1 MILDLLI
8 LELYYKIMYSF
19 IYLYANG
26 IKIKPPLAGDI
37 EILPIRSHR
46 RDIFLVLR
54 TRKIF
59 LRRCEL
65 IGKISISPASGGF
78 IIVCTHAQVALLSK
92 Q

>member
-37 EILPIRSHR
+37 EILPMSSHR
-46 RDIFLVLR
+46 RRNIFRVR
-54 TRKIF
+54 
-59 LRRCEL
+59 
-65 IGKISISPASGGF
+65 SIYICTDF
-78 IIVCTHAQVALLSK
+78 IAF
-92 Q
+92 

>member
-65 IGKISISPASGGF
+65 IGNISISPASGGF
-78 IIVCTHAQVALLSK
+78 IIILYSSCEWW
-92 Q
+92 